1 MKHALS
7 ALALSLS
14 LALAAALPAAAQG
27 TETVSVTSGG
37 KTTTFTVEL
46 ATTQAAADKGL
57 GGRTELAK
65 DHGLL
70 IDYRPIGKPSSPTMK
85 GVTVGL
91 DFLFLAPDGSITC
104 IIANARP
111 GSLRPLWTG
120 LSYVAALEIPAG
132 QAAALGIKP
141 GDKVKAKT
149 LGNAG

>member
-7 ALALSLS
+7 AFALSLS
-14 LALAAALPAAAQG
+14 TGFALALPAVAQ
-27 TETVSVTSGG
+27 ETVSVTGGG

-46 ATTQAAADKGL
+46 ATTQAAADRGL
-57 GGRTELAK
+57 GGRTELAR

-70 IDYRPIGKPSSPTMK
+70 IDYRAIGKPSSPTMK

-91 DFLFLAPDGSITC
+91 DFLFIAPDGSITC
-104 IIANARP
+104 IITNARP

-132 QAAALGIKP
+132 QAAALGLKP
-141 GDKVKAKT
+141 GDKVKAKV